1 MKYFIDD
8 KTNWQPGKRAKYMS
22 TLTRKQSSLIFK
34 ARTMMIK
41 VKSNYKNGFNDLNC
55 RFCKN
60 EEETQLHI
68 LEICPDLHP
77 DYTTK
82 VPNTSSLVRTLTLRA
97 MANKLNDIME
107 KLSEIVY

>member
-1 MKYFIDD
+1 
-8 KTNWQPGKRAKYMS
+8 MS

-34 ARTMMIK
+34 ARTRMIK

-60 EEETQLHI
+60 EEETQPHI
-68 LEICPDLHP
+68 LEICPNLHP
-77 DYTTK
+77 DDTTK
-82 VPNTSSLVRTLTLRA
+82 VPKHQLFSEDTDTLRA

>member
-22 TLTRKQSSLIFK
+22 TLTKKQSSLIFK

-55 RFCKN
+55 RFCN
-60 EEETQLHI
+60 I